1 MAITDKKTG
10 VWGLD
15 QVFDK
20 QNQGSIWTNNRSGLL
35 MLMGN
40 WWGNTPVYLFSSP
53 VQIPGTKWVTA
64 SGGGYSTLGI
74 QTDGTLWA
82 WGTGTSGNLAQNDTA
97 SYPSPPVQV
106 GSDAT
111 WNRAKMGRSYG
122 VATKT
127 DGTLWA
133 WGTNE
138 GGQLGQNEQDGDL
151 TSRSSP
157 TQIGTDTTWNY
168 IACDGYAMIATKTD
182 NTLWAWGRNNDG
194 ELGHNNKTWYSSP
207 VQIPGTTWSGPVG
220 NYNMSFSCIRTD
232 GTLWTWGKNEYG
244 QLGIGDASN
253 YSSPKQVPGTTW
265 VSVASGNR
273 HVLAT
278 KTDGTLW
285 AWGYNNYGQ
294 LGINDGTNY
303 NSPKQVPGT
312 SWSKIA
318 SSGHS
323 SGAVKTDGTMW
334 VWGWGNQGQLGQ
346 NNIVNYSSPVQ
357 VPGTYSDIGSTWDG
371 TTPNFFASINE

>member
-1 MAITDKKTG
+1 MAITDKKKG

-15 QVFDK
+15 QVYNK

-40 WWGNTPVYLFSSP
+40 WWGIPAPYNFSSP

-64 SGGGYSTLGI
+64 SGGGYSAI
-74 QTDGTLWA
+74 
-82 WGTGTSGNLAQNDTA
+82 
-97 SYPSPPVQV
+97 
-106 GSDAT
+106 
-111 WNRAKMGRSYG
+111 
-122 VATKT
+122 ATKT

-133 WGTNE
+133 WGAGIAGSLGQNELVSYASPPVQVGTDTTWHRAKMGTGYSAATKTDGTLWTWGKNE
-138 GGQLGQNEQDGDL
+138 GGQLGINSSHSDNGQ
-151 TSRSSP
+151 SSP
-157 TQIGTDTTWNY
+157 TQIPGTTWNY

-220 NYNMSFSCIRTD
+220 NFNKSFSCIRTD
-232 GTLWTWGKNEYG
+232 GTLWTWGKNPSG
-244 QLGIGDASN
+244 QLGLGDATN

-265 VSVASGNR
+265 VSIGGGNS

-294 LGINDGTNY
+294 LGINDGTSY

-318 SSGHS
+318 STGHS
-323 SGAVKTDGTMW
+323 SGAVKTDGTLW
-334 VWGWGNQGQLGQ
+334 AWGYNQNSGQLGQ
-346 NNIVNYSSPVQ
+346 NDIVNYSSPVQ
-357 VPGTYSDIGSTWDG
+357 VPGTYSDIGGTWDG
-371 TTPNFFASINE
+371 TSAVFFPSINE